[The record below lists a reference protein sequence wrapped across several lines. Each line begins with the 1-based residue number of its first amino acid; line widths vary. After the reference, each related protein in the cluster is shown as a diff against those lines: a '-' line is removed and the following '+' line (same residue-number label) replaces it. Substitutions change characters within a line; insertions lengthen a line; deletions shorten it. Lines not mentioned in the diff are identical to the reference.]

1 MGTQLPIFA
10 GDGTY
15 ASWEKA
21 TTGGR
26 FVCSSDSTGSRVLI
40 ARYCQA
46 MNQWR
51 KDSGY
56 KEDVEVFSDLLEK
69 IQQEVRP
76 K

>member
-1 MGTQLPIFA
+1 MNPKLPTFA

-26 FVCSSDSTGSRVLI
+26 FVCSSDSRDSRVLI
-40 ARYCQA
+40 DRHCQA

-51 KDSGY
+51 KDSGF
-56 KEDVEVFSDLLEK
+56 KEDSKVISWLLS
-69 IQQEVRP
+69 QNG
-76 K
+76 

>member
-1 MGTQLPIFA
+1 MGTQLPTFA

-15 ASWEKA
+15 SSWKKA

-40 ARYCQA
+40 DRHCQA

-56 KEDVEVFSDLLEK
+56 KEDSKVIYWLLS
-69 IQQEVRP
+69 QNN
-76 K
+76 